1 MRSHNICP
9 PIGLRGANCHTNE
22 RATRQGMTVV
32 SRNGGSWFYK
42 YKELN
47 SPNSH
52 VSLEEESELQRRT
65 QSGWDLDP
73 SLARM

>member
-9 PIGLRGANCHTNE
+9 PIGLRGANCHINE
-22 RATRQGMTVV
+22 RVTLWWGMTVV

-47 SPNSH
+47 SLNNH
-52 VSLEEESELQRRT
+52 VSFEEESELQRRT
-65 QSGWDLDP
+65 QSGRDLDP
-73 SLARM
+73 RM